1 MFLRCWFSVGI
12 KHSKKMVM
20 PHGMHYVFIASG
32 VQALELNGSMM
43 GQMICTWF
51 EVVCNVVSLCSAHP
65 SLQIY
70 TRLLFCTLSFEK
82 RLEFGHGCMSFRTFF
97 DMCFCTL
104 ACWDTMGS
112 FPRTLQSLDILR
124 EGRVI
129 LYIAKFRQ
137 RGGGKGV
144 FVRCQIYTQRDT
156 RCPLSLA
163 KPAPEN
169 GPTDHA
175 FGEGLQKQ

>member
-1 MFLRCWFSVGI
+1 
-12 KHSKKMVM
+12 
-20 PHGMHYVFIASG
+20 
-32 VQALELNGSMM
+32 M
-43 GQMICTWF
+43 GAC
-51 EVVCNVVSLCSAHP
+51 
-65 SLQIY
+65 
-70 TRLLFCTLSFEK
+70 R
-82 RLEFGHGCMSFRTFF
+82 FGHFLT
-97 DMCFCTL
+97 CFCSTL

-156 RCPLSLA
+156 RCHLSLA

>member
-1 MFLRCWFSVGI
+1 MECIMFSLHRGCKLWNLTDPWWAKWFVPDSKLSVI
-12 KHSKKMVM
+12 
-20 PHGMHYVFIASG
+20 
-32 VQALELNGSMM
+32 
-43 GQMICTWF
+43 
-51 EVVCNVVSLCSAHP
+51 NVVSLCSAH

-82 RLEFGHGCMSFRTFF
+82 RLEFGHECMSFGHFLT
-97 DMCFCTL
+97 CFLFPL
-104 ACWDTMGS
+104 ACWDTIGS
-112 FPRTLQSLDILR
+112 LPRTLQSLDIL

-169 GPTDHA
+169 GPTDHP